1 MKSKIRHLLK
11 NYVTEIVKGT
21 EGHTTGLLQGSVSTS
36 VYAGNVLRDE
46 EENEKKLKRA
56 VCLLVKHPSLPNI
69 YLAVSRKDD
78 PNDMG
83 LPGGKVDDT
92 DVSLEDAA
100 ARELQEETGLIATHI
115 SSPIF
120 VRSADGEYTCTTFA
134 ATVAG
139 NIETEESGVVRWVS
153 PEELVAGCF
162 GEYNKL
168 MFKKLGIKYE

>member
-1 MKSKIRHLLK
+1 MK
-11 NYVTEIVKGT
+11 NYITEIVKGT
-21 EGHTTGLLQGSVSTS
+21 EGHATGPLQGSLSTS
-36 VYAGNVLRDE
+36 VFAGNVLRDE

-56 VCLLVKHPSLPNI
+56 VCLLVRHPTLDRKF
-69 YLAVSRKDD
+69 LAVSRKDD

-83 LPGGKVDDT
+83 LPGGKVDST
-92 DVSLEDAA
+92 DMSLEDAA

-120 VRSADGEYTCTTFA
+120 IRSGDGEYVCTTFA

-139 NIETEESGVVRWVS
+139 NIETEESGVVRWVT
-153 PEELVAGCF
+153 PEELIAGCF

-168 MFKKLGIKYE
+168 LFNKLGIKYNEQR

>member
-11 NYVTEIVKGT
+11 SYVTEIVKGT
-21 EGHTTGLLQGSVSTS
+21 EGHTTGPLQGSLSTS
-36 VYAGNVLRDE
+36 VFAGNVLRDE

-56 VCLLVKHPSLPNI
+56 VCLLVRHPTLSDK
-69 YLAVSRKDD
+69 YLAVSRKDN

-83 LPGGKVDDT
+83 LPGGKVDNSDT
-92 DVSLEDAA
+92 SLEDAA

-115 SSPIF
+115 SSPVF
-120 VRSADGEYTCTTFA
+120 VRIDDEYVVTTFT

-139 NIETEESGVVRWVS
+139 SIETEESGVVRWVT
-153 PEELVAGCF
+153 PKELTDGYF

-168 MFKKLGIKYE
+168 LFNKLGINYE

>member
-21 EGHTTGLLQGSVSTS
+21 EGHTTGPLQGSVSTS

-56 VCLLVKHPSLPNI
+56 VCLLIRHPTLPNK

-83 LPGGKVDDT
+83 LPGGKVDNT
-92 DVSLEDAA
+92 DISLEDAA

-115 SSPIF
+115 SSPVF
-120 VRSADGEYTCTTFA
+120 VRTDDQFVCTTFT

-139 NIETEESGVVRWVS
+139 SIETEESGIVRWVS

-168 MFKKLGIKYE
+168 LFRKLGIKYE